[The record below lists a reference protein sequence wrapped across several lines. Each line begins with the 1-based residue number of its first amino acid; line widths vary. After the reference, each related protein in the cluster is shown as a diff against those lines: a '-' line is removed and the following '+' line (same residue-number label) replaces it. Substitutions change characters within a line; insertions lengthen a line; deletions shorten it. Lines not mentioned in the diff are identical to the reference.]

1 MKLIALI
8 SGGIDSPVAA
18 YLMSKAGA
26 DIVLL
31 HMDNRPFAD
40 NESIEKVKKIAE
52 QLRKVTGSPL
62 PLYCAP
68 HGMSQEAISK
78 TCDRNYQCV
87 LCKRTML
94 KVAQELAVKLE
105 CGGIVNG
112 DSLGQVASQTLK
124 NLRYVNDGLKLPVIR
139 PLIGYDKLEIEA
151 IAKEIG
157 TYDISIARSDGC
169 SIVPSKPITEADL
182 KKMKGFDNSSGMD
195 ELVSNASE
203 KAVRIS

>member
-1 MKLIALI
+1 MRLLALI

-26 DIVLL
+26 DVILL
-31 HMDNRPFAD
+31 HMDNRPYAD
-40 NESIEKVKKIAE
+40 DASVEKVKDIAE
-52 QLRKVTGSPL
+52 RLRKVTGASF
-62 PLYCAP
+62 PLYSAP
-68 HGMSQEAISK
+68 HGMSQEIISK

-94 KVAQELAVKLE
+94 KVAQELAFRLD
-105 CGGIVNG
+105 CGGVVTG

-124 NLRYVNDGLKLPVIR
+124 NIRYVGDGLKLPVVR

-157 TYDISIARSDGC
+157 TYDISVVRSDGC

-182 KKMKGFDNSSGMD
+182 KKMKGFDGSSGIE
-195 ELVSNASE
+195 ELVS
-203 KAVRIS
+203 KAAENSVRLS

>member
-1 MKLIALI
+1 VRLVALI

-26 DIVLL
+26 DVVLL
-31 HMDNRPFAD
+31 HMDNRPYAD
-40 NESIEKVKKIAE
+40 DASVEKVKKIAE
-52 QLRKVTGSPL
+52 QLRKITGAPL
-62 PLYCAP
+62 PLYSAP
-68 HGMSQEAISK
+68 HGNTQETFSK

-94 KVAQELAVKLE
+94 KVAQELAVRLD

-124 NLRYVNDGLKLPVIR
+124 NLRYVGDGLKLPVIR

-157 TYDISIARSDGC
+157 TYDISVSRSDGC
-169 SIVPSKPITEADL
+169 SIVPAKPITEADL
-182 KKMKGFDNSSGMD
+182 KKMKGFDASSGID
-195 ELVSNASE
+195 DLVSNAVENS
-203 KAVRIS
+203 VRIS